1 MCIFS
6 EAEFMKGFKQCRVKE
21 TLSRLLNNKDREV
34 KPGFNNEPG
43 IILNVISSPSAFFF
57 KCFMKD

>member
-1 MCIFS
+1 MCILAD
-6 EAEFMKGFKQCRVKE
+6 AEFMKGFKQCRVIE
-21 TLSRLLNNKDREV
+21 TLSRLLINKDTKV

-43 IILNVISSPSAFFF
+43 IILNVISSQSAFFF